1 MLSTDGESAFAAT
14 NQAIQKFDDLKYQ
27 LRSTL
32 ERNAQS
38 KIRLDRDV
46 AELKKKAEE
55 IYPQLALD
63 DEQVLED
70 RKQKSRLLKSAED
83 LIEWVRETIVIHH
96 HNHDS
101 STREKELTGLLERL
115 MVKYAEIKTQLRAR
129 PLLSEFEEAQAA
141 RDKLLQTVND
151 CTDEKIKCEAV
162 LAELTEEMQSVK
174 DLVSKLEAEKP
185 VLERENQQ
193 LRDEVTDALDDLRQ
207 QKDKYTTLSLTTSR

>member
-1 MLSTDGESAFAAT
+1 MSRLIQPQKRLETMPDNQSRRPTNQYAGALPGFNRPSAKQHQHDHAPLKRQTSIRDHMLSTNGESAFAAT

-70 RKQKSRLLKSAED
+70 WKQKSKLLRSAED
-83 LIEWVRETIVIHH
+83 LIEWIRETIVIHH

-101 STREKELTGLLERL
+101 SAREKELTGLLERL
-115 MVKYAEIKTQLRAR
+115 MVKYAEIKTQLRG
-129 PLLSEFEEAQAA
+129 
-141 RDKLLQTVND
+141 
-151 CTDEKIKCEAV
+151 
-162 LAELTEEMQSVK
+162 
-174 DLVSKLEAEKP
+174 
-185 VLERENQQ
+185 
-193 LRDEVTDALDDLRQ
+193 
-207 QKDKYTTLSLTTSR
+207 